1 MEDLFGE
8 LQHSRLAE
16 SALKHAASI
25 WQAGALYVCAIIV
38 YKLLFFVLTAVFVLV
53 NSVLEI
59 VKLVLNKLIVYPM
72 LRKNL
77 QKGTV
82 GLVLL
87 CSVFVFLVIHF
98 ESYSNSGTLTNSATN
113 RNLDLNSNWDKAH
126 RKKPVHFP
134 KTRQGVYDAYNDR
147 IFDVISN
154 VTREERHRQQVRD
167 TQRLRNDLIAE
178 DLIGETDF
186 QRRSQ
191 PEAAQRGSGAR
202 RRKTNSRKRT
212 NDDVT
217 AVKRPSDA
225 SIPYKKIVPVDD
237 VSVDDH
243 FMRLLRN
250 AQRAEKVFYN
260 RVPKCGSEGVV
271 AMIRSV
277 AKEKGFRIER
287 SHVHNERYLNE
298 SQQVRVIVTS
308 FVRSLYIIRSNS

>member
-98 ESYSNSGTLTNSATN
+98 ESYSN
-113 RNLDLNSNWDKAH
+113 
-126 RKKPVHFP
+126 
-134 KTRQGVYDAYNDR
+134 Y
-147 IFDVISN
+147 
-154 VTREERHRQQVRD
+154 
-167 TQRLRNDLIAE
+167 
-178 DLIGETDF
+178 
-186 QRRSQ
+186 
-191 PEAAQRGSGAR
+191 
-202 RRKTNSRKRT
+202 
-212 NDDVT
+212 
-217 AVKRPSDA
+217 
-225 SIPYKKIVPVDD
+225 
-237 VSVDDH
+237 
-243 FMRLLRN
+243 
-250 AQRAEKVFYN
+250 
-260 RVPKCGSEGVV
+260 
-271 AMIRSV
+271 
-277 AKEKGFRIER
+277 
-287 SHVHNERYLNE
+287 
-298 SQQVRVIVTS
+298 
-308 FVRSLYIIRSNS
+308 